1 MRCEMLGEWTYRG
14 SHYGHTSKN
23 KTEGVAAQVE
33 MEEATGE
40 DEQEEGEIQMPNRYL
55 HRRLSR

>member
-1 MRCEMLGEWTYRG
+1 MLGEWTCRG

-23 KTEGVAAQVE
+23 KMEGAAVQVE

-40 DEQEEGEIQMPNRYL
+40 DEQEEGEIRILNRYL
-55 HRRLSR
+55 HRRLSQ